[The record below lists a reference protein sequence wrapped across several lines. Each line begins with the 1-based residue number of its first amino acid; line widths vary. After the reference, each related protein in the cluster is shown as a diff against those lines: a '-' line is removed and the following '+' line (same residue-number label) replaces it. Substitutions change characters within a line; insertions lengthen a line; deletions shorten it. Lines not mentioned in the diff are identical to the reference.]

1 MTGACIHQAILCMCV
16 FYCFCF
22 VVYFSVV
29 GLGVGGLL
37 FAHYSMNFQAH
48 FIFMPTVHNSRLCH
62 CQCVSYSVFFSSWFM
77 TLLVQLELAWWLVG
91 LEFDICH
98 RTTMTFAWRL
108 VGLAFDMSPDNHDF
122 CMMTCWLLFRVWRL
136 SPDNHDVCYSTT
148 MMSDTRQPRL
158 LCVQLS
164 GKVTINTDEFCVC
177 SWTARSP

>member
-98 RTTMTFAWRL
+98 RTTMTFAWWLVGVEFDICHQTTMTFAWWLVALEFDICHRTTMTFAWRL

-122 CMMTCWLLFRVWRL
+122 CMMTCWFRVWHL
-136 SPDNHDVCYSTT
+136 SPDNRDFCT
-148 MMSDTRQPRL
+148 MT
-158 LCVQLS
+158 C
-164 GKVTINTDEFCVC
+164 
-177 SWTARSP
+177 